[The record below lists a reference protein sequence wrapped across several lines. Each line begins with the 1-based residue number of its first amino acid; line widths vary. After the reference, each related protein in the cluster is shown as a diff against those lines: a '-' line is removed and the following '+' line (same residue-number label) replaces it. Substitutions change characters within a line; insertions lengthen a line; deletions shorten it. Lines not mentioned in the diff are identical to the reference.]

1 MMKILKILKIVLNCL
16 VTFAFSLIILGAS
29 SIPPADQI
37 ERVRIYTRN
46 IEFDYVS
53 WTMDAL
59 WLKVSQVALG
69 TSQQLSPDRQHQLVE
84 QYLQLVGETSQ
95 LNRKITTIFAD
106 PKVGDPTQ
114 ASQELRQDLE
124 QKKERMEQLTP
135 VAEAILQTD
144 VASIAYEQGLTLGG
158 QPVPPVLYHSTD
170 LPLAL
175 ILSPRNKIHEE
186 DDVSLQPGMNAK
198 EMDDLERRVLAN
210 SNLSALVVP
219 VGGIGIYPTMVD
231 NTTDLNWLA
240 EVISHEW
247 THNYLTLRP
256 LGVSYMGS
264 PELRTMNE
272 TTATLVGHELGR
284 AVIRRYFPE
293 RVPPPA
299 QENPPPP
306 SPQEPPKFNFQ
317 AEMHKTRVA
326 TDDLL
331 LQKRI
336 NDAETYMESR
346 RQFFWDNGY
355 QIRKIN
361 QAYFAFYG
369 AYNDV
374 SAGGGATGQAGSDPV
389 GPAVVALRQKSA
401 SLADF
406 LNRISWMVSFDQ
418 LKKAVQ

>member
-1 MMKILKILKIVLNCL
+1 MMKILKILTIVLKCL
-16 VTFAFSLIILGAS
+16 VSFAFSLIILGAS
-29 SIPPADQI
+29 AIPPADQI

-53 WTMDAL
+53 WTLDAL

-69 TSQQLSPDRQHQLVE
+69 TSTQLSPASQHQLIE
-84 QYLQLVGETSQ
+84 EYLQLVGETSQ
-95 LNRKITTIFAD
+95 LNRKITTLFAN
-106 PKVGDPTQ
+106 PKVGDPTG
-114 ASQELRQDLE
+114 ASQALRLELE
-124 QKKERMEQLTP
+124 QKTARMDQLAP

-175 ILSPRNKIHEE
+175 ILSPRNKIHEQ

-198 EMDDLERRVLAN
+198 EMDDLERQVLAN

-247 THNYLTLRP
+247 THNFLTLRP

-284 AVIRRYFPE
+284 ALIRRYFPE
-293 RVPPPA
+293 RVPSPA
-299 QENPPPP
+299 QEPPPP
-306 SPQEPPKFNFQ
+306 ASPEEPPKFNFQ

-336 NDAETYMESR
+336 DDAEAYMESR

-374 SAGGGATGQAGSDPV
+374 SAGGGATGQAGNDPV

-406 LNRISWMVSFDQ
+406 LNRISWMVSFSQ
-418 LKKAVQ
+418 LKRAVQ